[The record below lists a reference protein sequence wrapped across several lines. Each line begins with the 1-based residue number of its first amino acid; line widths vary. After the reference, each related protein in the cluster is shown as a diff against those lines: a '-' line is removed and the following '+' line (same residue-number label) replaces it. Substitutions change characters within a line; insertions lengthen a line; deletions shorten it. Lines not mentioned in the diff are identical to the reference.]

1 MGEEIFLKEWIILN
15 LIGRCK
21 SIKDLF
27 SKGLSTREIIE
38 SLSLDRAKLTEITAR
53 AEEEYNKAKDLGIE
67 IIPLS
72 SEEYPPLLKEIPDP
86 PPTIYVLGKKVWLD
100 NVSVSVVGTRRPTR
114 YGIDATKKIITQLV
128 ENKIG
133 IVSGFAYGIDTV
145 AHTEALKMGGV
156 TIGVLGTGVDVI
168 YPKVNKWLR
177 RSILESNSG
186 CLISEFP
193 IGDEPE
199 AWHFPRRN
207 RIISGLTSLTVVVEA
222 SMKSGAMITAS
233 YALDQGREVCAVPGN
248 IDSENSQG
256 TNQLIKEGAKPVTTG
271 EDILEELNIIPT
283 FRSRKVIPDLEED
296 EMLIWNLLEQPK
308 MEEELIV
315 LTGLEINR
323 FNTTVIRLELKGVLE
338 RLPGKI
344 LKRKDE

>member
-1 MGEEIFLKEWIILN
+1 
-15 LIGRCK
+15 
-21 SIKDLF
+21 
-27 SKGLSTREIIE
+27 
-38 SLSLDRAKLTEITAR
+38 
-53 AEEEYNKAKDLGIE
+53 
-67 IIPLS
+67 
-72 SEEYPPLLKEIPDP
+72 
-86 PPTIYVLGKKVWLD
+86 
-100 NVSVSVVGTRRPTR
+100 
-114 YGIDATKKIITQLV
+114 
-128 ENKIG
+128 
-133 IVSGFAYGIDTV
+133 
-145 AHTEALKMGGV
+145 
-156 TIGVLGTGVDVI
+156 
-168 YPKVNKWLR
+168 
-177 RSILESNSG
+177 
-186 CLISEFP
+186 
-193 IGDEPE
+193 
-199 AWHFPRRN
+199 
-207 RIISGLTSLTVVVEA
+207 
-222 SMKSGAMITAS
+222 MITAS